1 MTWLDFLT
9 LALCLVIMVI
19 EVKRGAICAIID
31 AVGVWTA
38 LKIAAVSYRG
48 VASPQLSHTAAYLLV
63 FLVITICIVIV
74 STLLQRQWKSDIGPF
89 DSTVAAA
96 LGLFVGLCFSHVAFG
111 AAHLHYQPGAPG
123 YEALASSAF
132 RSQVYELHALKGF
145 LNFMHGIGGTDI
157 AQ

>member
-31 AVGVWTA
+31 AVGIWTA

-48 VASPQLSHTAAYLLV
+48 IVSPQMSNTAAYLTV
-63 FLVITICIVIV
+63 FLVLTVVVVVV
-74 STLLQRQWKSDIGPF
+74 STLLQRQWKSDIGRV
-89 DSTVAAA
+89 DSSVAAA
-96 LGLFVGLCFSHVAFG
+96 LGIFSGLCFSHVAFG
-111 AAHLHYQPGAPG
+111 AAHLQYGPEYDAFVN
-123 YEALASSAF
+123 SVF

-145 LNFMHGIGGTDI
+145 LQFMGRLGETDV
-157 AQ
+157 AR

>member
-31 AVGVWTA
+31 AIGIWTA

-48 VASPQLSHTAAYLLV
+48 IASPQMSEVAAYLTV
-63 FLVITICIVIV
+63 FLVITVAVIVV

-89 DSTVAAA
+89 DSTVAGAI
-96 LGLFVGLCFSHVAFG
+96 GLFSGLCFAHVAFG
-111 AAHLHYQPGAPG
+111 AAFLHYGAE
-123 YEALASSAF
+123 YEAFASSVF

-145 LNFMHGIGGTDI
+145 LQFMGRLGETDV
-157 AQ
+157 AR

>member
-9 LALCLVIMVI
+9 LALCLLIMVI

-31 AVGVWTA
+31 AVGIWTA

-48 VASPQLSHTAAYLLV
+48 IASAQLSNAGAYLTV
-63 FLVITICIVIV
+63 FLVLVALVVVV

-96 LGLFVGLCFSHVAFG
+96 LGIFSGLCFSHVAF
-111 AAHLHYQPGAPG
+111 AAVFLQHGPEYQAFV
-123 YEALASSAF
+123 ESVF
-132 RSQVYELHALKGF
+132 RSQVYELQSLKGF
-145 LNFMHGIGGTDI
+145 LHFMGRIGETDV
-157 AQ
+157 AH